1 MNRRLS
7 RIYDVWHK
15 LSEKDS
21 FIGKEPSDVSKFKP
35 EKLKVTFIPPATAF
49 VPIDGRKYTLTHSDI
64 TGELFLSIGNVYD
77 YQAINYE
84 MRDEVLADWITIN
97 GEYLL
102 YGKVY
107 ISNGEY
113 DRNMSR
119 IRYMIFKKELDLAL
133 TAMIYGDRSFFTYY
147 LWLLD
152 APIYVQFSSV
162 YPEFNQIAYY
172 GTPRT
177 YLNKVKKETM
187 PEAQV

>member
-1 MNRRLS
+1 M
-7 RIYDVWHK
+7 

-21 FIGKEPSDVSKFKP
+21 LIGKEPSDVSKFKP

-49 VPIDGRKYTLTHSDI
+49 FPVDCRKYTLTHSDI

-113 DRNMSR
+113 DLNMSR
-119 IRYMIFKKELDLAL
+119 IRYMVFKKELELAL
-133 TAMIYGDRSFFTYY
+133 TAMVYGDRSFFTYY
-147 LWLLD
+147 PWLLD
-152 APIYVQFSSV
+152 APIYLQFSSV
-162 YPEFNQIAYY
+162 YPEFNQLAYY
-172 GTPRT
+172 GTPRK
-177 YLNKVKKETM
+177 YLNKVNKETM

>member
-1 MNRRLS
+1 M
-7 RIYDVWHK
+7 
-15 LSEKDS
+15 
-21 FIGKEPSDVSKFKP
+21 SKFKP

-49 VPIDGRKYTLTHSDI
+49 VLIDGRKYTLTHSDI

-113 DRNMSR
+113 
-119 IRYMIFKKELDLAL
+119 
-133 TAMIYGDRSFFTYY
+133 
-147 LWLLD
+147 
-152 APIYVQFSSV
+152 
-162 YPEFNQIAYY
+162 
-172 GTPRT
+172 
-177 YLNKVKKETM
+177 
-187 PEAQV
+187 